1 MGLWKSGAVV
11 AIAAVCT
18 KEMRLGLG
26 MLYENKKKEG
36 HSFFWDF
43 QFSLKLYGVQAKN
56 MGCRKRGPYKAWEL
70 GPHTACSV
78 IIK

>member
-26 MLYENKKKEG
+26 MLYANKKKEG
-36 HSFFWDF
+36 HGVFLGFLVFF
-43 QFSLKLYGVQAKN
+43 K
-56 MGCRKRGPYKAWEL
+56 
-70 GPHTACSV
+70 
-78 IIK
+78 II

>member
-43 QFSLKLYGVQAKN
+43 QFSLKLYGVQE
-56 MGCRKRGPYKAWEL
+56 AWAL
-70 GPHTACSV
+70 
-78 IIK
+78 